1 MHTSET
7 AWICIT
13 PELIADIVARLPE
26 SCRMKA
32 QFMVCAGEF
41 IEIDVD
47 SPSDASEGGSLVGK
61 TAVRHARRI
70 RGALNNE
77 SDPLRGKRR
86 SDTEQVAEEILT
98 IVCQVRLGVV
108 SRRLILRWASAGEC
122 G

>member
-41 IEIDVD
+41 VQIDVD
-47 SPSDASEGGSLVGK
+47 SPSDASEGGGLVGK
-61 TAVRHARRI
+61 TAVKHARRI

-86 SDTEQVAEEILT
+86 SDTRQAAEALPSIACRVTL
-98 IVCQVRLGVV
+98 
-108 SRRLILRWASAGEC
+108 
-122 G
+122 